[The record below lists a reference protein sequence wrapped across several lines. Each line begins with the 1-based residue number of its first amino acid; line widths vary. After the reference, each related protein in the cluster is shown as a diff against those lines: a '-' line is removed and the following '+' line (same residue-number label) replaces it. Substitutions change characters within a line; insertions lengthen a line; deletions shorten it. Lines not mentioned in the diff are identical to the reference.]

1 MTLAV
6 GNLAKFGLDG
16 LAQNTRVGS
25 HLEVIEEQDI
35 RLGTDFLER

>member
-16 LAQNTRVGS
+16 LAQNTRVWVPPGS
-25 HLEVIEEQDI
+25 N
-35 RLGTDFLER
+35 RGAGY